1 LRVGL
6 YSIDDVFA
14 LSPGRTQL
22 DVPQAA
28 IKLVTE
34 VP

>member
-1 LRVGL
+1 VGL
-6 YSIDDVFA
+6 YPLDEVLA